1 MAAQVASFMADE
13 SQGYCLNEH
22 FHDEV
27 KKDERTQNLYTE
39 NEKQRHIKYQNIQG
53 ILLTYNH

>member
-1 MAAQVASFMADE
+1 MADE

-39 NEKQRHIKYQNIQG
+39 NEKHHRIKYQNKARHTVNIQSLVTVAQ
-53 ILLTYNH
+53 I